1 MRIKDRRLT
10 FAWLG
15 GLGLLAALVAAS
27 AANAKSSAPLRDPV
41 VLNIG
46 LSCQW
51 QQRCIGQQTKAMK
64 RALKFVRKKQPPTW
78 RVEMCNRN
86 ASRKRA
92 RVDWVGFDNCIR
104 NADLRPAPV
113 RASSSRK
120 RSKSRV
126 RSAPAPASNQVAYS
140 RGERGS

>member
-1 MRIKDRRLT
+1 MALL
-10 FAWLG
+10 AGLALLG
-15 GLGLLAALVAAS
+15 GLALTS
-27 AANAKSSAPLRDPV
+27 AAAAKSSAPLRDPV

-64 RALKFVRKKQPPTW
+64 RALKYVRKKQPPTW

-92 RVDWVGFDNCIR
+92 RVDWVGFNNCIR
-104 NADLRPAPV
+104 NGELRPAPV
-113 RASSSRK
+113 RPAAQRK
-120 RSKSRV
+120 RTK
-126 RSAPAPASNQVAYS
+126 RSGGAAPAPRTGTMAYS
-140 RGERGS
+140 RGERG